1 MSSKS
6 SGDKEASSGDQFI
19 SLGISEVALPISFKL
34 SNIEATEDS
43 RRKVEM
49 ERNARHN
56 NTNGGARHLDSG
68 QADIQATGT
77 ARFWNP
83 SMSTFVQQQE
93 KDKAATAKSTESK
106 GGSDTAQK
114 NANNKD
120 GSVPGNTGQAGQKRN
135 FSRDDQV
142 MMKFK
147 NNQRNRK

>member
-1 MSSKS
+1 
-6 SGDKEASSGDQFI
+6 
-19 SLGISEVALPISFKL
+19 
-34 SNIEATEDS
+34 
-43 RRKVEM
+43 M
-49 ERNARHN
+49 ERDARHN
-56 NTNGGARHLDSG
+56 NKIGGARHLDSG

-93 KDKAATAKSTESK
+93 KEKAATAKSTDS
-106 GGSDTAQK
+106 AQK
-114 NANNKD
+114 NTTNTNNKD
-120 GSVPGNTGQAGQKRN
+120 GNAPGTTGQANQKRN

>member
-1 MSSKS
+1 
-6 SGDKEASSGDQFI
+6 
-19 SLGISEVALPISFKL
+19 
-34 SNIEATEDS
+34 
-43 RRKVEM
+43 M
-49 ERNARHN
+49 ERNIRRN
-56 NTNGGARHLDSG
+56 NRIGGARHLDSG

-93 KDKAATAKSTESK
+93 KEKAATAKSSESK
-106 GGSDTAQK
+106 GGSDPAQK
-114 NANNKD
+114 NTANANNQD
-120 GSVPGNTGQAGQKRN
+120 GNAPGNTGQANQKRN